1 MKQTL
6 EQISREKY
14 FMTDKGK
21 YINNNPSILGNNYWE
36 IYDNIF
42 GSLKNEEISLL
53 EFGFGANGHCLETFA
68 EFFTNAKDIIGVD
81 YNQKFLDLKFK
92 NSKIKT
98 FFGDQDDISSLRN
111 LAEHFGNKK
120 FDIIIDD
127 GSHWSKPVRNS
138 FEVFFD
144 LLKDDGLYV
153 IEDTYPLIEEMI
165 NGKSNIIKELHLAVN
180 EDPNWWSSKRNINF
194 TPIKKSIK
202 SVYACLGLTIIRKGK
217 HISRF
222 GG

>member
-1 MKQTL
+1 VIKSL
-6 EQISREKY
+6 ENISREKY

-21 YINNNPSILGNNYWE
+21 FINNDPSILGNNYWE

-42 GSLKNEEISLL
+42 GPLQNEEISLL

-68 EFFTNAKDIIGVD
+68 EFFTNAKDIIGAD
-81 YNQKFLDLKFK
+81 YNQEFLNLKFQ

-98 FFGDQDDISSLRN
+98 FFADQDSISSLKK
-111 LAEHFGNKK
+111 LASDLGDTK

-127 GSHWSKPVRNS
+127 GSHWPIPVRNT

-153 IEDTYPLIEEMI
+153 IEDTYPLIEEI
-165 NGKSNIIKELHLAVN
+165 ANGKSNLISELHLAVN
-180 EDPNWWSSKRNINF
+180 EDPNWWRQHRNIDF

>member
-1 MKQTL
+1 VIKSL
-6 EQISREKY
+6 ENISREKY

-36 IYDNIF
+36 IYDKIF
-42 GSLKNEEISLL
+42 GPLQNEEISLL
-53 EFGFGANGHCLETFA
+53 EFGFGADGHCLETFA
-68 EFFTNAKDIIGVD
+68 EFFTNAKDIIGAD
-81 YNQKFLDLKFK
+81 YNQEFINLKFQ

-98 FFGDQDDISSLRN
+98 FFADQDNIPSLKK
-111 LAEHFGNKK
+111 LAGDLGNKK

-127 GSHWSKPVRNS
+127 GSHWPIPTRNT

-144 LLKDDGLYV
+144 LLKDNGLYV
-153 IEDTYPLIEEMI
+153 IEDTYPLIEEI
-165 NGKSNIIKELHLAVN
+165 ANGKSNLISELHLAVN
-180 EDPNWWSSKRNINF
+180 EDPNWWRQHRNIDF

>member
-1 MKQTL
+1 MIKSL
-6 EQISREKY
+6 ENISREKY

-21 YINNNPSILGNNYWE
+21 FINNDPSILGNNYWE

-42 GSLKNEEISLL
+42 GLLQNEEISLL

-68 EFFTNAKDIIGVD
+68 EFFTNAKDIIGAD
-81 YNQKFLDLKFK
+81 YNQEFLNLKFQ

-98 FFGDQDDISSLRN
+98 FFADQDNISSLKK
-111 LAEHFGNKK
+111 LASDLGDTK

-127 GSHWSKPVRNS
+127 GSHWPIPVRNT

-153 IEDTYPLIEEMI
+153 IEDTYPLIEEI
-165 NGKSNIIKELHLAVN
+165 ANGKSNLISELHLAVN
-180 EDPNWWSSKRNINF
+180 EDPNWWRQHRNIDF

>member
-1 MKQTL
+1 MIKSL
-6 EQISREKY
+6 ENISREKY

-21 YINNNPSILGNNYWE
+21 FINNDPSILGNNYWE

-42 GSLKNEEISLL
+42 GPLQNEEISLL

-68 EFFTNAKDIIGVD
+68 EFFTNAKDIIGAD
-81 YNQKFLDLKFK
+81 YNQEFLNLKFQ

-98 FFGDQDDISSLRN
+98 FFADQDNISSLKK
-111 LAEHFGNKK
+111 LASDLGDTK

-127 GSHWSKPVRNS
+127 GSHWPIPVRNT

-153 IEDTYPLIEEMI
+153 IEDTYPLIEEI
-165 NGKSNIIKELHLAVN
+165 ANGKSNLISELHLAVN
-180 EDPNWWSSKRNINF
+180 EDPNWWRQHRNIDF

>member
-1 MKQTL
+1 MIKSL
-6 EQISREKY
+6 ENISREKY

-36 IYDNIF
+36 IYDKIF
-42 GSLKNEEISLL
+42 GPLQNEEISLL
-53 EFGFGANGHCLETFA
+53 EFGFRADGHCLETFA
-68 EFFTNAKDIIGVD
+68 EFFTNAKDIIGAD
-81 YNQKFLDLKFK
+81 YNQEFINLKFQ

-98 FFGDQDDISSLRN
+98 FFADQDNIPSLKK
-111 LAEHFGNKK
+111 LAGDLGNKK

-127 GSHWSKPVRNS
+127 GSHWPIPTRNT

-144 LLKDDGLYV
+144 LLKDNGLYV
-153 IEDTYPLIEEMI
+153 IEDTYPLIEEI
-165 NGKSNIIKELHLAVN
+165 ANGKSNLISELHLAVN
-180 EDPNWWSSKRNINF
+180 EDPNWWRQHRNIDF

>member
-1 MKQTL
+1 MIKSL
-6 EQISREKY
+6 ENISREKY

-36 IYDNIF
+36 IYDKIF
-42 GSLKNEEISLL
+42 GPLQNEEISLL
-53 EFGFGANGHCLETFA
+53 EFGFGADGHCLETFA
-68 EFFTNAKDIIGVD
+68 EFFTNAKDIIGAD
-81 YNQKFLDLKFK
+81 YNQEFINLKFQ

-98 FFGDQDDISSLRN
+98 FFADQDNIPSLKK
-111 LAEHFGNKK
+111 LAGDLGNKK

-127 GSHWSKPVRNS
+127 GSHWPIPTRNT

-144 LLKDDGLYV
+144 LLKDNGLYV
-153 IEDTYPLIEEMI
+153 IEDTYPLIEEI
-165 NGKSNIIKELHLAVN
+165 ANGKSNLISELHLAVN
-180 EDPNWWSSKRNINF
+180 EDPNWWRQHRNIDF